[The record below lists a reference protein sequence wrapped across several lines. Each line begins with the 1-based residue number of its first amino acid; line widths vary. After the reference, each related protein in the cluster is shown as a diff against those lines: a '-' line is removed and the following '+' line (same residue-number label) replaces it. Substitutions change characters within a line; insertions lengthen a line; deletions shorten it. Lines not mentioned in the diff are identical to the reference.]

1 MGWQQNT
8 KQPCVENALTK
19 KNNLLTQPSQDL
31 IEVRYLRS
39 LKNIH
44 FGVLE
49 MIGFPNGIIDF
60 GSLWTGVWA
69 CSRCCNFLENPPLR
83 LNIGNKPHGWP
94 RLPSSGPSNF
104 LLAPYDSRDRLHTKK
119 CKDLILNC
127 YKFLPLFFGETSI

>member
-1 MGWQQNT
+1 MSGISALDSLDISTNSVNGLATEHQTAWRWQ
-8 KQPCVENALTK
+8 KQIILT
-19 KNNLLTQPSQDL
+19 
-31 IEVRYLRS
+31 EVWYLKS

-60 GSLWTGVWA
+60 GSLWSGVWA

-83 LNIGNKPHGWP
+83 LNIGNKPHGRP
-94 RLPSSGPSNF
+94 RPPPSGPSNF
-104 LLAPYDSRDRLHTKK
+104 LLAPYDSKDRLHTKK

-127 YKFLPLFFGETSI
+127 